1 MQFLKNKVYPNMAST
16 QSQMLSL
23 EQMTFCWYCVPSV
36 GIIETLTTKV
46 EELEIS
52 YSEKSH

>member
-1 MQFLKNKVYPNMAST
+1 MQFFKNKVYHNMAST

>member
-1 MQFLKNKVYPNMAST
+1 MPFLKNKVYRNMAST

-23 EQMTFCWYCVPSV
+23 EQMTFCWYRILSV
-36 GIIETLTTKV
+36 GIIEALTTKV

-52 YSEKSH
+52 HSEKPH